1 MLKQNKEF
9 SRLEQLYT
17 SILMNKDKITIGN
30 DKNMKVINEV
40 LGNELISK
48 MTEHEVENRDLKI
61 TVQNL
66 VNMLREESQRSVRY
80 ANQLT
85 DALKD
90 ISRMIKVMDEDYD
103 SEQEVETVDQII
115 GEQFMHNLDLV
126 LIILIS

>member
-1 MLKQNKEF
+1 
-9 SRLEQLYT
+9 
-17 SILMNKDKITIGN
+17 MNKDKITIGN